1 VNTRTQLVGSDSLPI
16 ATIDAPEA
24 RWYAVRTRSRHEK
37 VAARELVAQG
47 INVFLPLIS
56 SVRQWSDRR
65 TKVEIPLFPGY
76 AFVRVG
82 YLSSERVR
90 VLRATGVVSF
100 VGQNP
105 VATWI
110 PDEQIESIRTIL
122 LRGVPVKDHPF
133 LGVGQRVRVKS
144 GSLCGVE
151 GILVGVKGSRTL
163 VISVQPIQRSLCI
176 SLDDYEVEKVDD
188 PSAAADHAAAR

>member
-1 VNTRTQLVGSDSLPI
+1 MNSITQVAVPESLPV
-16 ATIDAPEA
+16 TTLDASGA
-24 RWYAVRTRSRHEK
+24 HWYAVRTRSRHEK
-37 VAARELVAQG
+37 VAARELDAQG
-47 INVFLPLIS
+47 ITVFLPLVH

-65 TKVEIPLFPGY
+65 TKVELPLFPGY

-82 YLSSERVR
+82 YLTSDRVR

-133 LGVGQRVRVKS
+133 LNVGQRVRVKS
-144 GSLCGVE
+144 GSLSGVE

-176 SLDDYEVEKVDD
+176 SLDDYEVEKVEHQKLV
-188 PSAAADHAAAR
+188 ADQAGVR

>member
-1 VNTRTQLVGSDSLPI
+1 MNTSQIVGSDSLPLT
-16 ATIDAPEA
+16 TIDASDA
-24 RWYAVRTRSRHEK
+24 HWYAVRTRSRHEK
-37 VAARELVAQG
+37 VAARELEVQG

-65 TKVEIPLFPGY
+65 TKVELPLFPGY
-76 AFVRVG
+76 AFVRVS
-82 YLSSERVR
+82 YLTPDRVR
-90 VLRATGVVSF
+90 VLRSTGVVSF

-105 VATWI
+105 AGTWI

-133 LGVGQRVRVKS
+133 LSVGQRVRVKS

-151 GILVGVKGSRTL
+151 GILVGVKGSHTL

-176 SLDDYEVEKVDD
+176 SLDDYEVEKVEEQ
-188 PSAAADHAAAR
+188 SAAADHADVR